1 MEDDN
6 IKKTYGVF
14 DMAVSIVGKSQS
26 IKKGTSAP
34 SASSSR
40 EVPETFETIPAV
52 VESSGGEKTEG
63 HVHVKACAPTVPD
76 SSHVF
81 SQKQNTNMSLE
92 QALEQEL
99 MIHHPEIV
107 DALRQQNESNEPHKP
122 SVPDP
127 DPRGTISTI
136 VQQPLPLGEMTS
148 AAASTSATSEAKRHV
163 RADLLNALR
172 HPRALTTNLHEALDF
187 VPDLLG
193 KALQTL
199 GVDMESD
206 DDIISSLSCLASEMS
221 LRTTSIAFA
230 GIAAHDVSDRLVC
243 QWLSLLLE
251 KRVCPPVSV
260 WHIEKDSACQTELQ
274 ILHSYKYNPMIYAT
288 QEDEPCLFENIDE
301 FWRPE
306 IREII
311 DALKQKPWMALE
323 TLAPLL
329 VERRAVRLTA
339 RCKVHGRACRLKS
352 SSRHSCGSV
361 CTPYSSQGLQQGL
374 ADVSVLYLLAWLLS

>member
-6 IKKTYGVF
+6 IKKTCGVF

-26 IKKGTSAP
+26 TKKGTSVT

-40 EVPETFETIPAV
+40 EVPETFETRPTV
-52 VESSGGEKTEG
+52 LESPGGENTEGPEG

-81 SQKQNTNMSLE
+81 SQKQNTDMSLE
-92 QALEQEL
+92 KALEQEL
-99 MIHHPEIV
+99 MIQHPDIV
-107 DALRQQNESNEPHKP
+107 NAMRQQNEPDKP

-127 DPRGTISTI
+127 PGTISTI

-148 AAASTSATSEAKRHV
+148 ASASTSATSEAKRHV

-172 HPRALTTNLHEALDF
+172 HPRALTTSLHEALDF

-221 LRTTSIAFA
+221 LRTTCIAFA

-251 KRVCPPVSV
+251 KPVCPPVSV

-339 RCKVHGRACRLKS
+339 HCKVHGRPCRLKS